1 MKNQNI
7 FKKVEML
14 RFVCGGL
21 GCSKLNIYYQL
32 FDLYCHGHNVGPV
45 YTSVVGRPP
54 CQPFEYGQIRCGGQV
69 EWLSIN
75 DKMGRGMLMMK

>member
-1 MKNQNI
+1 M
-7 FKKVEML
+7 
-14 RFVCGGL
+14 GWL

-54 CQPFEYGQIRCGGQV
+54 CQPFECGQIRCGGQV

-75 DKMGRGMLMMK
+75 DKIGGGGMLMMKW